1 MTLQISEMLILRP
14 SCYPKG
20 TSKRG
25 VVSGVSLALGVL
37 IGVSVGVLGQGA
49 HAYSLSDAL
58 RSAQERPA
66 VSAAQLEISGAQDD
80 LTRTD
85 ADPFALALA
94 KTQAEQRLELSRA
107 AARAALY
114 TALSE
119 IGSAYTA
126 QLQADREAEAAREN
140 EALTRR
146 LLEVARI
153 RLERGSVTE
162 LEVREAEANLS
173 VAEAARAA
181 AEETLTLSRTSLQAL
196 LPTGTEA
203 EPLEPI
209 PERDVERPLPSVAEV
224 LEGASDAPA
233 LLEVQ
238 QALVLARMQSGLLD
252 PSYSSAREVEVA
264 GTALGAAQVSL
275 AETVR
280 SQNAQI
286 RTLYAQSTAAQELYR
301 AQKSAAQAARERLNF
316 QQNRFSR
323 GLISDLE
330 LRQSEY
336 TESEARLELLR
347 AKHAYVTSVFDLQA
361 AAATEL
367 WPLDEPGAAAGGG
380 G

>member
-1 MTLQISEMLILRP
+1 MTLQVVKMLTLQPNRP
-14 SCYPKG
+14 SG
-20 TSKRG
+20 RASR
-25 VVSGVSLALGVL
+25 VSVASGVLLGALLGVL
-37 IGVSVGVLGQGA
+37 SQGA

-66 VSAAQLEISGAQDD
+66 VSAAQLEISGAQGD
-80 LTRTD
+80 LTRTN
-85 ADPFALALA
+85 ADPFALALD

-107 AARAALY
+107 AAKAARY

-126 QLQADREAEAAREN
+126 QLQAELEAEAAGEN
-140 EALTRR
+140 ESLTRR

-153 RLERGSVTE
+153 RLERGSVTQ
-162 LEVREAEANLS
+162 LDVREAEANLS

-196 LPTGTEA
+196 LPAGTQA

-209 PERDVERPLPSVAEV
+209 AEKDVERPLPGVAEV
-224 LEGASDAPA
+224 LAEASNTPA
-233 LLEVQ
+233 LLGVQ

-252 PSYSSAREVEVA
+252 PSYSSARDIEVA
-264 GTALGAAQVSL
+264 NTALEAAQVSL

-286 RTLYAQSTAAQELYR
+286 RTLYAQTTAAQELYR
-301 AQKSAAQAARERLNF
+301 AQKSAANAARERLNF

-336 TESEARLELLR
+336 TATQARLELLR

-367 WPLDEPGAAAGGG
+367 WPLGGPPNAASGGG